1 MPLSFERARYIEELA
16 KQHCCKG
23 QDDCAWYHGFWHYLR
38 WLGLGCD
45 AWRHRDFFLS
55 ELAKIPSRKGFQ
67 PEILVSGAA
76 DESMLSLV
84 LEAVGS
90 ARVCVVDQCQ
100 TPLLL
105 CQEFAAT
112 KGLTIST
119 WHGDI
124 REASWQ
130 ASFDAIAT
138 HVFLGYFDEAGRSAV
153 IKRWFE
159 LLKPGGS
166 VVTVLRLRPG
176 FPHRTVGFS
185 PSELAKLCQAVDQG
199 LATHGIAA
207 EIRKELVAT
216 AHIYG
221 KSFTNFAILSA
232 ENILDAFR
240 HAGFRLVQYEEEV
253 PSSRTG
259 AGSGPSVSDGAIFL
273 KIVAAKEGE
282 RVAPP

>member
-1 MPLSFERARYIEELA
+1 MPLPLSFERAKYIEELA
-16 KQHCCKG
+16 RQHCCKG

-55 ELAKIPSRKGFQ
+55 ELAKTPAREGLH
-67 PEILVSGAA
+67 PEILVSGTA

-84 LEAVGS
+84 VDAVVT
-90 ARVCVVDQCQ
+90 ARATVIDRCQ

-105 CQEFAAT
+105 CNEFAAI

-119 WHGDI
+119 WQGDI
-124 REASWQ
+124 RDVSWP
-130 ASFDAIAT
+130 ASFDVIVT
-138 HVFLGYFDEAGRSAV
+138 HIFLGYFDEAARSEV
-153 IKRWFE
+153 IQRWFY

-176 FPHRTVGFS
+176 FPHPTVGFS
-185 PSELAKLCQAVDQG
+185 PSELLLFCQAVDQG
-199 LATHGIAA
+199 LVNHGIAA

-221 KSFTNFAILSA
+221 ESFTNFAITSA
-232 ENILDAFR
+232 DDTLDIFR
-240 HAGFRLVQYEEEV
+240 QAGFRIKHYEVET
-253 PSSRTG
+253 PPSRTG

-273 KIVAAKEGE
+273 KIVAVKDS
-282 RVAPP
+282 